1 VQRSKIVDFSLDDE
15 QKMVQQTVRNFVTRE
30 LIPLEGQVLLNEREG
45 RPALEREKIRE
56 LQQKAKKMGF
66 WGINTP
72 EEYGGANLGPIM
84 AAITAMEI
92 GRTFVPFTFGG
103 NADNILY
110 ECNDEQKERYL
121 IPTINGDRRSC
132 FALTEPGA
140 GSDAANIRMRAVKD
154 GDHYVLNGE
163 KVFITNGN
171 EADFAMVFAVTDP
184 EKGGHGGITCFLV
197 DREMG
202 WKSSYIPTMGDW
214 GPASLFFEDVRV
226 PARNI
231 LGEPGRGFDLGM
243 QWIGAGRWRI
253 PASAVGTAE
262 RALQMAIDYSKQRI
276 SMGHPIA
283 EYEAIQW
290 MIADS
295 HVEIESTRW
304 LVLYAAWLAEN
315 GKDARHASSV
325 AKLHGANMVNHV
337 IDRVMQI
344 HGGMGYTKELP
355 IERWYRLVR
364 LYRIFEGTDEIQRY
378 IISRNLLK
386 GHVKQGEAF

>member
-1 VQRSKIVDFSLDDE
+1 MDFSLDDE
-15 QKMVQQTVRNFVTRE
+15 QKMVQQTVRDFVNRE

-45 RPALEREKIRE
+45 RPALEREKVRE
-56 LQQKAKKMGF
+56 LQQKAKDMGF

-84 AAITAMEI
+84 TAIVTMEMA
-92 GRTFVPFTFGG
+92 RTFVPFNFGG
-103 NADNILY
+103 TADNILY
-110 ECNDEQKERYL
+110 LCNEEQKQRYL
-121 IPTINGDRRSC
+121 IPTINGERRSC

-140 GSDAANIRMRAVKD
+140 GSDAANIKMRAVKD
-154 GDHYVLNGE
+154 GDEWVLNGE
-163 KVFITNGN
+163 KIFITNGN
-171 EADFAMVFAVTDP
+171 EADFTMVFALTDP
-184 EKGGHGGITCFLV
+184 EKGGHGGVTCFLV

-202 WKSSYIPTMGDW
+202 WTSSYIPTMGDW
-214 GPASLFFEDVRV
+214 GPASLYFENVRV
-226 PARNI
+226 PEKNI
-231 LGEPGRGFDLGM
+231 LGERGKGLSLGM
-243 QWIGAGRWRI
+243 EWIGAGRWRI
-253 PASAVGTAE
+253 PAGAIGTAE
-262 RALQMAIDYSKQRI
+262 RALQMGIDYAKQRV
-276 SMGHPIA
+276 SMGHKIA
-283 EYEAIQW
+283 EYQAIQW

-325 AKLHGANMVNHV
+325 AKLHGATMANNV

-378 IISRNLLK
+378 IISRNLIK
-386 GHVKQGEAF
+386 GNVKQGEAF

>member
-1 VQRSKIVDFSLDDE
+1 VDFSLDDE

-56 LQQKAKKMGF
+56 LQEKAKKMGF

-110 ECNDEQKERYL
+110 ECNAEQKERYL

-154 GDHYVLNGE
+154 GDYYVLNGE

-214 GPASLFFEDVRV
+214 GPASLFFENVRV

-243 QWIGAGRWRI
+243 RWIGAGRWRI

-262 RALQMAIDYSKQRI
+262 RALQMAIDYSKQRV

-304 LVLYAAWLAEN
+304 LVLYAAWLAES

>member
-1 VQRSKIVDFSLDDE
+1 MDFSLNDE
-15 QKMVQQTVRNFVTRE
+15 QKMVQQTVREFVTRE
-30 LIPLEGQVLLNEREG
+30 LLPLEGQVLLNEREG
-45 RPALEREKIRE
+45 RPALEWEKMRA
-56 LQQKAKKMGF
+56 LQQKAKAMGF
-66 WGINTP
+66 WGITTP

-84 AAITAMEI
+84 GAITAMELSH
-92 GRTFVPFTFGG
+92 TFVPFTFGG

-110 ECNDEQKERYL
+110 QCNEEQKQRYL
-121 IPTINGDRRSC
+121 IPTINGERRSC

-140 GSDAANIRMRAVKD
+140 GSDAANIKMRAVKD
-154 GDHYVLNGE
+154 GDEYILNGE
-163 KVFITNGN
+163 KIFITGGN

-184 EKGGHGGITCFLV
+184 EKGGHGGVTCFLV
-197 DREMG
+197 DRAMG
-202 WKSSYIPTMGDW
+202 WTSSPIPTMGDW
-214 GPASLFFEDVRV
+214 EPASLYFENVRV
-226 PARNI
+226 PAANI
-231 LGEPGRGFDLGM
+231 LGEIGKGFDLGM

-262 RALQMAIDYSKQRI
+262 RALQMAIDYAKQRV

-295 HVEIESTRW
+295 YVEIEATRW

-315 GKDARHASSV
+315 GKDTRHASSV
-325 AKLHGANMVNHV
+325 AKLHGATMANQV
-337 IDRVMQI
+337 IDRVLQI

-386 GHVKQGEAF
+386 SHVRVGEAF

>member
-1 VQRSKIVDFSLDDE
+1 MDFSLSDE
-15 QKMVQQTVRNFVTRE
+15 QKMVQQTVRAFVNRE
-30 LIPLEGQVLLNEREG
+30 LVPLEGQALLNEREG
-45 RPALEREKIRE
+45 RPALARETIRE
-56 LQQKAKKMGF
+56 LQQKAKAAGF
-66 WGINTP
+66 WGLNTP

-84 AAITAMEI
+84 GAIVAMEI

-103 NADNILY
+103 AADNILY
-110 ECNDEQKERYL
+110 RGNEAQKARYL
-121 IPTINGDRRSC
+121 VPTINGERRSC

-140 GSDAANIRMRAVKD
+140 GSDAANIKMRAVKD

-163 KVFITNGN
+163 KIFITGGN

-184 EKGGHGGITCFLV
+184 EKGGHGGVTCFLV

-214 GPASLFFEDVRV
+214 GPASLSFEDVRV
-226 PARNI
+226 PAANI
-231 LGEPGRGFDLGM
+231 LGEPGKGLELGM
-243 QWIGAGRWRI
+243 KWIGAGRWRI

-262 RALQMAIDYSKQRI
+262 RALQMAIDYAKIRV

-295 HVEIESTRW
+295 YVEIESTRW

-315 GKDARHASSV
+315 GKDERHASSV

-386 GHVKQGEAF
+386 GHVKVGEAL